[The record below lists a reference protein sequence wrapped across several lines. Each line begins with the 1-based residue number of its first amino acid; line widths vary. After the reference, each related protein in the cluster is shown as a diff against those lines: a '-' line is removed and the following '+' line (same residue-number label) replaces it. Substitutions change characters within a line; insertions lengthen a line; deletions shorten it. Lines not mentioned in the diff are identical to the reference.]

1 MASSTPAASTPAGS
15 GLCDDCSHPLILTV
29 LLIAWAPSGFSY
41 LFSWPK
47 RRLVNPYF
55 AVLGGSVGLMVFTL
69 ALAIFGVRIA
79 WLSWVLLASG
89 ILLVGRSI
97 VMLRRALAVM
107 RDRDRQ
113 LTERRMRGG

>member
-1 MASSTPAASTPAGS
+1 MVPTT
-15 GLCDDCSHPLILTV
+15 LILTV

-69 ALAIFGVRIA
+69 ALAILDVRIV

-97 VMLRRALAVM
+97 VMLRRSLAVVRE
-107 RDRDRQ
+107 RDREIAQ
-113 LTERRMRGG
+113 RRMRGG

>member
-1 MASSTPAASTPAGS
+1 MVPT
-15 GLCDDCSHPLILTV
+15 PLILTV

-69 ALAIFGVRIA
+69 ALAILDVRIV
-79 WLSWVLLASG
+79 WLSWALLASG

-97 VMLRRALAVM
+97 VMLRRSLAVVRE
-107 RDRDRQ
+107 RDREIAQ
-113 LTERRMRGG
+113 RRMRGG

>member
-1 MASSTPAASTPAGS
+1 MVPT
-15 GLCDDCSHPLILTV
+15 PLILTV

-69 ALAIFGVRIA
+69 ALAILDVRIV

-97 VMLRRALAVM
+97 VMLRRSLAVV
-107 RDRDRQ
+107 RECDREIAQ
-113 LTERRMRGG
+113 RRMRGG

>member
-1 MASSTPAASTPAGS
+1 MVPT
-15 GLCDDCSHPLILTV
+15 PLIMLV
-29 LLIAWAPSGFSY
+29 LLVAWAPSGFSY

-55 AVLGGSVGLMVFTL
+55 AVLGGSAGLMLFTL
-69 ALAIFGVRIA
+69 LLAIFSVRIV

-89 ILLVGRSI
+89 ILLIVRSI

-107 RDRDRQ
+107 RERDRQ
-113 LTERRMRGG
+113 LTERRMRPT

>member
-1 MASSTPAASTPAGS
+1 MVPTT
-15 GLCDDCSHPLILTV
+15 LILTV

-55 AVLGGSVGLMVFTL
+55 AVLGGTVGLMLFTL
-69 ALAIFGVRIA
+69 ILAIFDVRIV

-97 VMLRRALAVM
+97 VMLRRSLAVVRE
-107 RDRDRQ
+107 RDREIAQ
-113 LTERRMRGG
+113 RRMRGG